1 MSKKDFLQL
10 SKEERAELAKQVK
23 PLRLDQDMSQAELAE
38 LAGVTRNTIINIEN
52 GGEPQAKKLLNVLNV
67 LGFET
72 DVAFEPETEMALTIM
87 GAIIENIPKTRRQKH
102 VDRAQK
108 ALVAGLKEPKKR
120 GNVIPL
126 RPNVSGNREDEARS
140 LGAVASDMEGGPEDE
155 DA

>member
-1 MSKKDFLQL
+1 MSKKDFSQL
-10 SKEERAELAKQVK
+10 SKEERAELAKQVR
-23 PLRLDQDMSQAELAE
+23 PLRLEQDMSQAELAH

-52 GGEPQAKKLLNVLNV
+52 GGEPQAQKLLNVLNV

-72 DVAFEPETEMALTIM
+72 DFSFEPETEMTLTIM
-87 GAIIENIPKTRRQKH
+87 GAIIENIPKSRRQKH

-108 ALVAGLKEPKKR
+108 ALVAGLQEPKTRGDVIPIR
-120 GNVIPL
+120 GNVGGI
-126 RPNVSGNREDEARS
+126 SEDEARS